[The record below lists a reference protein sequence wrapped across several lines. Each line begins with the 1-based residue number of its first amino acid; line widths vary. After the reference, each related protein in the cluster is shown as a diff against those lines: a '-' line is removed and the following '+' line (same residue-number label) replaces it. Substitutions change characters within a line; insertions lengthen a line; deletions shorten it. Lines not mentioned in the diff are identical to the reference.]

1 MSNTATQGFGSTW
14 HHYVLIGLAVLALVA
29 LAGPYP
35 DIATWLVVLLIVL
48 TLLSNWP
55 VYQKYLFGSQS
66 TGGN

>member
-1 MSNTATQGFGSTW
+1 MSNTATQGFGATW
-14 HHYVLIGLAVLALVA
+14 HHLILIGLGVLALVA

-55 VYQKYLFGSQS
+55 VYQKYLGL
-66 TGGN
+66 